1 MKKLYFLDEEEKNR
15 ILNIHEGATKRQY
28 LSEQTLSVDEQIAKQ
43 FYDTGALGGGTNPDE
58 MFNAL
63 NKITSAE
70 QFWKVNELV
79 KNRPRNSGKLDIA
92 GVINDEFEYYGEE
105 DGESNKLDL
114 DKIIAKLTTLGI
126 TSTIGTAN
134 SAGKYKAGTFKITS
148 QPIVTAATNT
158 LNPKFTDTATAC
170 IKQFGGDIKNSS
182 TPGYSYVDLT
192 DGSTLFFMTNYGVK
206 YENKDK
212 SIINGN
218 WSCKGGILNI
228 VLTDGSTWSK
238 AQGGWKG
245 KGSGNQTAVVDP
257 KKAYQERAKQVNLQ
271 TQTTTKQIQ
280 KSLGQEETGAL
291 DSANV
296 ERMIDLLKQ

>member
-79 KNRPRNSGKLDIA
+79 KNRPNNSDKLDIA

-114 DKIIAKLTTLGI
+114 DKIIAKLTKLGI
-126 TSTIGTAN
+126 TYTITKNRDGTSYMDN
-134 SAGKYKAGTFKITS
+134 TFKITS
-148 QPIVTAATNT
+148 QPIVTGNV
-158 LNPKFTDTATAC
+158 LNPTFTDTAMAC
-170 IKQFGGDIKNSS
+170 IKQFSNNIKNSA
-182 TPGYSYVDLT
+182 TPGYAYVTLT
-192 DGSTLFFMTNYGVK
+192 DDSTLFFMTNYGVK

-218 WSCKGGILNI
+218 WSCKGNILNVI
-228 VLTDGSTWSK
+228 LTDGDSWSK
-238 AQGGWKG
+238 AQGGWK
-245 KGSGNQTAVVDP
+245 KSTNKSAVVDT
-257 KKAYQERAKQVNLQ
+257 KKAYQERAKQVNQQ
-271 TQTTTKQIQ
+271 TIDATKQIQ
-280 KSLGQEETGAL
+280 QALGVETPSGAL
-291 DSANV
+291 DSAEV
-296 ERMIDLLKQ
+296 ETMINKLKQ